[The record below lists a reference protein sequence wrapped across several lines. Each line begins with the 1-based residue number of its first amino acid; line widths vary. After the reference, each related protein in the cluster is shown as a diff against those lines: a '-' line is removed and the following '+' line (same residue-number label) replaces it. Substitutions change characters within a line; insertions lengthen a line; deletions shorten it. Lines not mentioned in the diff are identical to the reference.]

1 MGNVDV
7 EALVNILTN
16 TLRDSSVET
25 VGHTVV
31 KVKAKA
37 LFRKGG

>member
-1 MGNVDV
+1 MGNVDA

-16 TLRDSSVET
+16 TLTDLEVDT

-31 KVKAKA
+31 KVKAKT
-37 LFRKGG
+37 LFRNGG

>member
-1 MGNVDV
+1 MEKIDA

-16 TLRDSSVET
+16 TLTDSETET
-25 VGHTVV
+25 VGHTFV

-37 LFRKGG
+37 PF